1 MGIFWT
7 YQLKI
12 LTESLW
18 CQSRLLL
25 YLDHWRLGFVRF
37 RAVSTYL
44 HKVTGSCVK
53 QSTQLL
59 KQNKWVYD
67 VSLSFSKTP
76 ADNSKVHIGSLTL
89 SKIWISLFRRLF
101 GIKVWSHNLR
111 HKSNLFLSTY
121 RHSFFYMNKSIAR
134 LSDVL
139 YKLLLYLDHWSW

>member
-1 MGIFWT
+1 M
-7 YQLKI
+7 KN

-76 ADNSKVHIGSLTL
+76 AGNSKVHIGSLTL
-89 SKIWISLFRRLF
+89 SKIWISLFRRPF
-101 GIKVWSHNLR
+101 GIKVWSHDLR
-111 HKSNLFLSTY
+111 DIKVTCFWVSKDTPFFTWIKAHLDYLMPCLS
-121 RHSFFYMNKSIAR
+121 FYYIWIIGVGKF
-134 LSDVL
+134 
-139 YKLLLYLDHWSW
+139 